1 MRNSSNIVMCV
12 IMAGVCILATS
23 AGRAVAG
30 NNPVDETW
38 WPSEFGADD
47 QAGAV
52 KSITPEKRLAAGQ
65 LVKQGKTAT
74 LGMPY
79 YNGMPLVPGRTFA
92 LSIPGGGTPTHGP
105 LSWPGGEHYAQ
116 TFMDEMVT
124 AEIGLPGAA
133 NRKCTVRAMAEII
146 TLRPGPK

>member
-1 MRNSSNIVMCV
+1 M
-12 IMAGVCILATS
+12 IMAGVCILATC
-23 AGRAVAG
+23 AARAVAG

-52 KSITPEKRLAAGQ
+52 KSITPEKRLAAVQ
-65 LVKQGKTAT
+65 LVKQGKPPRSGCRTT
-74 LGMPY
+74 MVCPWY
-79 YNGMPLVPGRTFA
+79 SGRTFA

-105 LSWPGGEHYAQ
+105 LSWPGGAHYAQ

-124 AEIGLPGAA
+124 AEIGQVGTQWTAWRTP
-133 NRKCTVRAMAEII
+133 
-146 TLRPGPK
+146 